1 MAATSTNTK
10 KTKPDFARAIA
21 TSVAGPN
28 QKEHAAPE
36 PAEEKRTAGRPSSG
50 RTIKITLAIPED
62 LMDGIEAVKKIKEA
76 DADANII
83 MCSAIGQ
90 QAMVI
95 EALKAG
101 AKDFIV
107 KPFQPDR
114 IIASIERVLG

>member
-1 MAATSTNTK
+1 MAATSNNTK

-62 LMDGIEAVKKIKEA
+62 LMDGIEAASLLHKGNRTAYI
-76 DADANII
+76 NSLIR
-83 MCSAIGQ
+83 
-90 QAMVI
+90 
-95 EALKAG
+95 
-101 AKDFIV
+101 KDLSENLTKYTEFRNMIN
-107 KPFQPDR
+107 R
-114 IIASIERVLG
+114 